1 MDIEQLLTN
10 NNGLL
15 KGHFCLTSGLHSDT
29 YFQCAKLYENPKVV
43 EILGQE
49 LAKKLANIEF
59 DTIVSP
65 AIGAIIIGYETAKQ
79 CGKRNLFVE
88 RKDGVLQLR
97 RDYKLKKGE
106 KVIIVE
112 DVITTARTINETKEA
127 IKEFEPEIIGV
138 ACLVDRTCGKTD
150 YSITSLLQ
158 VNPVTYDPDN
168 CPLCQENIPLVKPGS
183 RSTAVGVKPE
193 SDCEKQSEQGEL
205 NVGDVG
211 AQAKPST
218 TGAVEVKN
226 V

>member
-1 MDIEQLLTN
+1 MNIEQILTD

-43 EILGQE
+43 ETLGKE
-49 LAKKLANIEF
+49 LAKKLENIEF

-79 CGKRNLFVE
+79 CAKRNLFVE

-97 RDYKLKKGE
+97 RSYELNKGE

-112 DVITTARTINETKEA
+112 DVITTARTINETRDA

-138 ACLVDRTCGKTD
+138 ACIVDRTSGKTD
-150 YSITSLLQ
+150 YNITSLLQ
-158 VNPVTYDPDN
+158 VNPVTYEPDS

-183 RSTAVGVKPE
+183 RNTK
-193 SDCEKQSEQGEL
+193 EQMEI
-205 NVGDVG
+205 
-211 AQAKPST
+211 
-218 TGAVEVKN
+218 KN
-226 V
+226 A

>member
-1 MDIEQLLTN
+1 MSDNIEKLLED

-43 EILGQE
+43 EIIGKE

-79 CGKRNLFVE
+79 CKKRNLFVE

-127 IKEFEPEIIGV
+127 IKEFESEIIGV
-138 ACLVDRTCGKTD
+138 ACIVDRTCGKTD
-150 YSITSLLQ
+150 YNITSLLQ
-158 VNPVTYDPDN
+158 VNPVTYEPEN
-168 CPLCQENIPLVKPGS
+168 CPLCQKNIPLVKPGS
-183 RSTAVGVKPE
+183 RM
-193 SDCEKQSEQGEL
+193 
-205 NVGDVG
+205 
-211 AQAKPST
+211 
-218 TGAVEVKN
+218 EVKN
-226 V
+226 A